1 MKIGQIVI
9 IGISVAIVGL
19 MGYMLL
25 STEESNNDAKTQRM
39 VKEEIPKKQ
48 TQNTKIESLIDSE
61 EVKKIKELK
70 DTVTKRSEG
79 LSQAY
84 LTRCAPCHGSDGKG
98 TLAPSIAGKSKEEL
112 LVKLREYKENKI
124 PNSLMKGL
132 LINTP
137 ESELESLA
145 DEISKFGK

>member
-1 MKIGQIVI
+1 MFF
-9 IGISVAIVGL
+9 
-19 MGYMLL
+19 
-25 STEESNNDAKTQRM
+25 
-39 VKEEIPKKQ
+39 
-48 TQNTKIESLIDSE
+48 
-61 EVKKIKELK
+61 
-70 DTVTKRSEG
+70 DTVTRRSEG

-84 LTRCAPCHGSDGKG
+84 LTRCAPCHGSDGKVI
-98 TLAPSIAGKSKEEL
+98 LAPSIAGKSKEEL

-145 DEISKFGK
+145 DEISKFGE